1 MISPKSIQWQDCE
14 VCWLRRSMS
23 PATHWDSTST
33 WSQYRLEPKILRSWK
48 LNGSTHPKNAIFHP
62 KDATQTSVEG
72 VHRVP
77 ISIRTY
83 GVLGPSEENVL
94 HTNSADPRVQDNPS
108 FSTQMVPTSKIFFI
122 YFLGPNGKWMVL
134 HVTNVCLRHNDDQ
147 SKKQQCFLKNCEV
160 FRLPRTTGARIVSH
174 NLAVV
179 WAFFGH
185 PVQIVFVPAKTM

>member
-72 VHRVP
+72 VHKVP

-94 HTNSADPRVQDNPS
+94 HTNNADPRVQDNPS
-108 FSTQMVPTSKIFFI
+108 FSTQMVSISKIKFHI
-122 YFLGPNGKWMVL
+122 LSRSKWKMNGFTCDKCMSSTQRWPI
-134 HVTNVCLRHNDDQ
+134 Q
-147 SKKQQCFLKNCEV
+147 E
-160 FRLPRTTGARIVSH
+160 A
-174 NLAVV
+174 
-179 WAFFGH
+179 
-185 PVQIVFVPAKTM
+185 TMFS